1 MSHSENHSDNRTKN
15 RRQFTVPLEEGY
27 GDKDGITI
35 GASLVETPQGY
46 EPWVLVELV
55 QKGTVAASEFPADVA
70 ERLGLE
76 FLRTAFLS
84 KSSVFL
90 VDLANTLNLSDG
102 ELKEILSA
110 YRKAI
115 Q

>member
-1 MSHSENHSDNRTKN
+1 MNHPKNHSNNRTQN
-15 RRQFTVPLEEGY
+15 RRPFTVPLEEDY
-27 GDKDGITI
+27 GNKDGITM
-35 GASLVETPQGY
+35 GASLVETSQGY

-55 QKGTVAASEFPADVA
+55 QEGKVAVSEFPADVA

-76 FLRTAFLS
+76 LLRTVFLS

-90 VDLANTLNLSDG
+90 VNLANTLNLSDD
-102 ELKEILSA
+102 ELKEILFA